1 MFVPFPATSPTMT
14 LGAVLAPEPPLPA
27 PAYTSRCPAPEG
39 WDHSHPL
46 HVLRASEK
54 PVPCRRMPVPLY
66 GHSQSPSK
74 THLRSPLPSAS
85 VLEMSSSSCPRV
97 GQGSRTAAPSLKKE
111 LRVPFSS
118 LPPPS
123 PSAPPQPCTRSLDR
137 PAHRHRHRQQ
147 AASAPR
153 WCWPRTRLYS
163 RGQGC

>member
-1 MFVPFPATSPTMT
+1 MFVPFPATSPTIT
-14 LGAVLAPEPPLPA
+14 SGPVLAPEPPLPA

-46 HVLRASEK
+46 HVLRASKK

-118 LPPPS
+118 LPPSSLPICVPTALYTESRPGSS
-123 PSAPPQPCTRSLDR
+123 PPPPP
-137 PAHRHRHRQQ
+137 PASGLRTEMVLATHQ
-147 AASAPR
+147 A
-153 WCWPRTRLYS
+153 LF
-163 RGQGC
+163 

>member
-1 MFVPFPATSPTMT
+1 MASQ
-14 LGAVLAPEPPLPA
+14 
-27 PAYTSRCPAPEG
+27 SRCTRNVR
-39 WDHSHPL
+39 PL
-46 HVLRASEK
+46 SRHKPHHDLGSCPGPRASSSCTGGVGPLSPPTRASCSKK

-85 VLEMSSSSCPRV
+85 VLEMSSSSCPWV

-123 PSAPPQPCTRSLDR
+123 PSAPPQPCTRSPDR
-137 PAHRHRHRQQ
+137 AAHRHRHRQQ

-153 WCWPRTRLYS
+153 WCWPRTRLCS